1 MEGVFRRFGSLSDLL
16 DIHVDDVIGQRN
28 TDSDHNDFVKAPISR
43 RIPGRSKI
51 RPQFP
56 KKTELLKTV
65 VKK

>member
-16 DIHVDDVIGQRN
+16 DRHVDDVIGQRN